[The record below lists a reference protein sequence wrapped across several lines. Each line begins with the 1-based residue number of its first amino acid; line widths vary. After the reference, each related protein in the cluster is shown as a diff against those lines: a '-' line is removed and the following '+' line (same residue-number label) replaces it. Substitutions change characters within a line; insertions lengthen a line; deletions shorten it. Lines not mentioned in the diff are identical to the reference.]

1 MLRRLNNG
9 LLFAASSTSSIPL
22 HRPVPALAMTLVLAL
37 GLQLAGG
44 VGFARHHHQGG
55 MMRGAL
61 PWWDYWETQIVQP
74 TGLMAEV

>member
-1 MLRRLNNG
+1 
-9 LLFAASSTSSIPL
+9 
-22 HRPVPALAMTLVLAL
+22 MTLVLAL